1 MNLPPGEIVLHDE
14 QHKDEDHHRRQA
26 LVAAGLHAL
35 RPELV
40 IDAKGWDATAKRG
53 REGVGQ
59 AAPALGLAVTL
70 DPEKRRLEVVA
81 A

>member
-1 MNLPPGEIVLHDE
+1 M
-14 QHKDEDHHRRQA
+14 
-26 LVAAGLHAL
+26 LHAL

-59 AAPALGLAVTL
+59 AAPTLGLAVTL
-70 DPEKRRLEVVA
+70 DPEKRLEAVA

>member
-1 MNLPPGEIVLHDE
+1 M
-14 QHKDEDHHRRQA
+14 
-26 LVAAGLHAL
+26 LHAL

-59 AAPALGLAVTL
+59 AAPALGLAVPL